1 MSHWFLIES
10 LFKIEDFD
18 LAWNILEGEKVS
30 WDIGMEVGVSWNIIT
45 RVGVSM
51 DIVIEMSFLVVI
63 LAVGVVVSQI
73 VLNKSEQSLEY
84 NWMPWISTART
95 LEE

>member
-18 LAWNILEGEKVS
+18 LAWNILEGEK
-30 WDIGMEVGVSWNIIT
+30 VSWNIIT